1 MAKLQ
6 MQRIYIYALKKD
18 RKPILDKLQRFGAV
32 EVDDII
38 PEDDIFNKE
47 DVSKAKMGFEKNINT
62 AREAV
67 EVIER
72 YVKEKMPLLAPL
84 KGKKVINMEK
94 YDNFKQKYSE
104 TVQTAGRILLYEKRI
119 AELKAEISRLEAQT
133 EMLLPWTSLDIPLN
147 FSGTKHTRAY
157 IGCLP
162 KEWSLEDL
170 YTELAE
176 YIPLNI
182 EIISRSKDQTCIFV
196 LCSSQNAEGVYEAL
210 RRIDFTLPSISTE
223 KAPSEQLN
231 ELRKELNEKRKAVAE
246 AEKAIAELARYKE
259 DLLLLQDYEQIRVD
273 KYEVIG
279 RLIQSKNVFILT
291 GYIPVKDK
299 SKLEAELASKYLIA
313 IEYSDPADNEDVPVL
328 LKNNWFAK
336 PLEGVLEGFSLP
348 GRSELDPTMAMALF
362 YYMLFGIMLSD
373 AGYGLIMA
381 IACGFALLKYRN
393 TMEPSLRKSITMFF
407 YCGIS
412 TVFWGFMFGSFFGDA
427 IDVIASVYF
436 GVTKLP
442 VLKPIWFVPMEKPM
456 AMLTFSMA
464 LGLVHLMFGLIMKII
479 QLIRQKDYISI
490 IYDALSWFCLVMSCT
505 VLLLSMD
512 MIAES
517 FNLSLSIP
525 PLVTKTCAVLAV
537 LSAIIIVATNGRES
551 RNPFK
556 RFLKGLYALY
566 GITGYLSDVLSYSR
580 LLALG
585 LATGVICN
593 VVNKMASMAGGT
605 GVVGTIIFI
614 LIFLVGHALNIA
626 INVLGA
632 YVHTIRLNY
641 VEFFGKFYEGGG
653 RAFNPFKMRTKYYKV
668 KERIENEV

>member
-18 RKPILDKLQRFGAV
+18 RKPILEKLQRFGVV

-38 PEDDIFNKE
+38 PEDDIFNKA
-47 DVSKAKMGFEKNINT
+47 DVSKAIMGFEKNIAT

-72 YVKEKMPLLAPL
+72 YVKEKKSLLASL
-84 KGKKVINMEK
+84 KGKKTVSTEE
-94 YDNFKQKYSE
+94 YDNFKHKYPE
-104 TVQTAGRILLYEKRI
+104 TVQTAGRILSYEKKI

-133 EMLLPWTSLDIPLN
+133 EMLLPWTTLDIPLN
-147 FSGTKHTRAY
+147 FSGTKHTRAF

-162 KEWSLEDL
+162 KEWSQEDL
-170 YTELAE
+170 YAVLAE
-176 YIPLNI
+176 YMPLNI
-182 EIISRSKDQTCIFV
+182 DIISSSKEQTCIFV
-196 LCSSQNAEGVYEAL
+196 LCSRTSAEGVYEAL
-210 RRIDFTLPSISTE
+210 RRLDFSLPSISTSKPPAE
-223 KAPSEQLN
+223 KLN
-231 ELRKELNEKRKAVAE
+231 EIRLELNEKRKAVSE
-246 AEKAIAELARYKE
+246 AEKAITELAKYKE
-259 DLLLLQDYEQIRVD
+259 DLLFLQDYERIRVD

-279 RLIQSKNVFILT
+279 RLAQSKNVFILT

-299 SKLEAELASKYLIA
+299 AKLEAELMSKYLLA
-313 IEYSDPADNEDVPVL
+313 IEYSDPAEDEDVPIL
-328 LKNNWFAK
+328 LKNNWFAR

-348 GRSELDPTMAMALF
+348 GKSELDPTMAMALF

-393 TMEPSLRKSITMFF
+393 NMESSLKNSITMFF

-436 GVTKLP
+436 GVTDLP
-442 VLKPIWFVPMEKPM
+442 VLKPIWFVPMDKPM

-464 LGLVHLMFGLIMKII
+464 LGLVHLMFGLIMKVV
-479 QLIRQKDYISI
+479 QLIRQKDYTSI
-490 IYDALSWFCLVMSCT
+490 IYDALSWFCLVISCT
-505 VLLLSMD
+505 VLLLSME

-517 FNLSLSIP
+517 FNLNLTIP
-525 PLVTKTCAVLAV
+525 PLVTKIFAVLAV
-537 LSAIIIVATNGRES
+537 ISALIIVATNGRES
-551 RNPFK
+551 KNPFK

-566 GITGYLSDVLSYSR
+566 GITSYLSDVLSYSR

-605 GVVGTIIFI
+605 GVVGTVIFI
-614 LIFLVGHALNIA
+614 IILLVGHALNIA

-653 RAFNPFKMRTKYYKV
+653 KAFNPFKMKTKYYKV